1 MKITKIKQKE
11 REKAINYMREIVD
24 NLTVPQEEEKKIKS
38 FTSFIAHK
46 PFENKKDDFNIKYE
60 KCKASNN
67 DNLLGL
73 YESFLDVI
81 KFDSNTQSSEN
92 SQIEVKALIN
102 CITEKRSPFGL
113 SSSSDRSQAGGI
125 DRLIRLID
133 KEKGKFNKTQV
144 ISEDLIQK
152 MKYTNKDD
160 STDNE
165 RYSSD
170 DYSGPSW

>member
-11 REKAINYMREIVD
+11 REKAINYMGVIVE
-24 NLTVPQEEEKKIKS
+24 NLPNPQEENNKKS

-46 PFENKKDDFNIKYE
+46 PIFENRKDIFDTKFGN
-60 KCKASNN
+60 CDATN
-67 DNLLGL
+67 DDDLLKL

-81 KFDSNTQSSEN
+81 KFNFNTQSSEN
-92 SQIEVKALIN
+92 SKIEVRALIN

-144 ISEDLIQK
+144 ISEDLIQE
-152 MKYTNKDD
+152 MENTNKDD